1 MSLDTAWQVEQTWGS
16 NQPALKGVVNGVT
29 PRRALECGCGN
40 YSTPLL
46 RNGCESLC
54 TVEHDATWMHEV
66 QKNMPETATHEYR
79 HLHLPGVKNGTARSD
94 VSPDVLISIDTFY
107 RHIVAGDGF
116 WNFILIDTFRSV
128 RVLAAAILLDHTD
141 LLMLHDVE
149 PKSRDFYGYHA
160 LDADLAGW
168 HRYEHRP
175 LGFINSVHQIPW
187 TALYSRE
194 PLDLDAMQ
202 PHVIADSERLWGL
215 SVGLEEIRG

>member
-16 NQPALKGVVNGVT
+16 NQPVLTGVVSGLR
-29 PRRALECGCGN
+29 PRTAIECGCGN
-40 YSTPLL
+40 FSTPILVA
-46 RNGCESLC
+46 GAPYVMSI
-54 TVEHDATWMHEV
+54 EHDRRWAREMQKTLPAT
-66 QKNMPETATHEYR
+66 AGHEYEVFP
-79 HLHLPGVKNGTARSD
+79 LDGITNGTPA
-94 VSPDVLISIDTFY
+94 PEIQPKLLEA
-107 RHIVAGDGF
+107 IVAYYSWTFTREYDF
-116 WNFILIDTFRSV
+116 ALIDTFRCARV
-128 RVLAAAILLDHTD
+128 AAARVLMRRTQI
-141 LLMLHDVE
+141 LMLHDVE
-149 PKSRDFYGYHA
+149 PKSRDFYDYHA

-175 LGFINSVHQIPW
+175 MGFINSVHQIPW